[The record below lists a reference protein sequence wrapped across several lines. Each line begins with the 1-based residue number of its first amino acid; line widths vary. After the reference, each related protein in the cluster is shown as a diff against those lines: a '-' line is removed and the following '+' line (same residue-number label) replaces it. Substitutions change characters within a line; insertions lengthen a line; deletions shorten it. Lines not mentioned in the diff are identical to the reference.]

1 MITDQQVN
9 VLRRRLR
16 RGCSQE
22 AAAAAAGMSVR
33 SAGKWTKGTLPSG
46 KPARRYWR
54 SRPDPFEQV
63 WESKIVPLLE
73 LDTKRRLE
81 ATTILEHLQSK
92 DPDLYDDAK
101 LRTLQRRVRDWRA
114 VQGPPKEVFFEQ
126 VHELGREAAGDFTHC
141 ADLGVTISSEPFDH
155 LLFDL
160 VLSAS
165 SRTGTMIAYSESYE
179 ALAAG
184 LERALGL
191 IGGVAKVLRLDNLSA
206 ATHDLRK
213 QRGRAINERFKGV
226 LEHFGMELS
235 LITPCRPHENGVV
248 EKRNH
253 RLKRVLEQALILR
266 GSRDFRVIT
275 EYEAFVDE
283 VVERRLNRPNQAKF
297 EAERPHLRPLPMA
310 PLVCY
315 TTWQV
320 KVRKWSTIRV
330 NAKAYSV
337 PSRLIGH
344 TVTVHQHHDHLE
356 VYYAGRLVESL
367 PRAHGKDAQV
377 IEYRHVIDSLVR
389 KPGAFRRYRYREELF
404 PTLVFRRAYDRL
416 LELHGDRAD
425 VEYVRIL
432 HLAARTM
439 ESKVAKAL
447 GDLLTGQESFDYK
460 IVQGHVEPPAISVP
474 VIKIPAPNPAAY
486 DCLLRVS
493 VGAR

>member
-1 MITDQQVN
+1 M
-9 VLRRRLR
+9 
-16 RGCSQE
+16 
-22 AAAAAAGMSVR
+22 
-33 SAGKWTKGTLPSG
+33 PSG
-46 KPARRYWR
+46 IPAQRSWR
-54 SRPDPFEQV
+54 TRSDPFEEV
-63 WESKIVPLLE
+63 WESKIVPLLV
-73 LDTKRRLE
+73 LDTDRRLE
-81 ATTILEHLQSK
+81 ATTILEHLQSN
-92 DPDLYDDAK
+92 DPDLYADAK
-101 LRTLQRRVRDWRA
+101 LRTLQRRIRDWRA
-114 VQGPPKEVFFEQ
+114 VQGPGKEVFFEQ
-126 VHELGREAAGDFTHC
+126 IHELGREAAGDFTHC
-141 ADLGVTISSEPFDH
+141 SDLEVTINGEPFDH

-184 LERALGL
+184 LERALGQ
-191 IGGVAKVLRLDNLSA
+191 IGGVPKVLRLDNLSA
-206 ATHDLRK
+206 ATHDLRNK
-213 QRGRAINERFKGV
+213 RGRAVNERFTAV
-226 LEHFGMELS
+226 LEHFGMEVS
-235 LITPCRPHENGVV
+235 LITPGRPNENGVV

-266 GSRDFRVIT
+266 GSHDFGAIA

-283 VVERRLNRPNQAKF
+283 VVERRLNRPNQTKF
-297 EAERPHLRPLPMA
+297 EAEKPHLRPLPRV

-330 NAKAYSV
+330 QAKAYSV

-356 VYYAGRLVESL
+356 VYYAGSLVESL
-367 PRAHGKDAQV
+367 PRARGKHAQA

-416 LELHGDRAD
+416 LQLHGDRAD

-432 HLAARTM
+432 HLAAKTM
-439 ESKVAKAL
+439 ESKVAAAL
-447 GDLLTGQESFDYK
+447 DDLLTGQEPFDYK
-460 IVQGHVEPPAISVP
+460 IVQGRVEPPPISVP
-474 VIKIPAPNPAAY
+474 VITIPAPNPAAY
-486 DCLLRVS
+486 DSLLEVS